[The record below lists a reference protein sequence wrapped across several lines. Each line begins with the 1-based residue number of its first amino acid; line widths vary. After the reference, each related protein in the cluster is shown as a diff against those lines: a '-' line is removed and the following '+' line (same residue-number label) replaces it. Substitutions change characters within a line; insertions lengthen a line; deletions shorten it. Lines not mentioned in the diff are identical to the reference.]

1 MDPIILSR
9 SLMVV
14 IGLVHLIPVTGVLG
28 AQRLAA
34 LYGIGVPDTDTE
46 LLLQH
51 RALSFALVAI
61 VCFTSALNST
71 WLGPARLIA
80 TLSMV
85 SFVALVV
92 WQQPANTALVKV
104 AIIDGVLL
112 ILLGLSV
119 VWSWLKN

>member
-1 MDPIILSR
+1 MDPTTVSR
-9 SLMVV
+9 VLMAV
-14 IGLVHLIPVTGVLG
+14 IGLVHLIPVTGMLG
-28 AQRLAA
+28 TQRLTA
-34 LYGIGVPDTDTE
+34 LYGIEVPEGDIV

-51 RALSFALVAI
+51 RALGFALVAI

-119 VWSWLKN
+119 VWSWVKN